1 MLDIQHISKTYANGK
16 EAVKD
21 LTLTVEAG
29 DIYGF
34 IGANGAGKTT
44 TIKAVVGIHGFD
56 EGDIQILGHSIREEP
71 VKCKQQF
78 AFLPD
83 NPNLYE
89 QLTGYQYIDFIG
101 NVYGVP
107 MEKRNSIVEQY
118 ARIFELEPALD
129 NLISS
134 YSHGMKQR
142 LALIA
147 ALVHGSK
154 LLILD
159 EPFVGLDPKGAYHLK
174 EIMKERAAAG
184 CAIFFSTHVLEVAE
198 KLCNKVAIMKAG
210 RLVANGNLDEVK
222 GASSLETIFM
232 ELQDDE

>member
-1 MLDIQHISKTYANGK
+1 MLEIRHMSKSYPNGK

-44 TIKAVVGIHGFD
+44 TIKAVVGIHDFD
-56 EGDIQILGHSIREEP
+56 EGDIQILGHSIRKDP
-71 VKCKQQF
+71 VTCKQNF

-101 NVYGVP
+101 NIYGVP
-107 MEKRNSIVEQY
+107 MEKRNRIVDNY
-118 ARIFELEPALD
+118 ARIFELEAALD
-129 NLISS
+129 SLISS

-142 LALIA
+142 LALIT
-147 ALVHGSK
+147 ALVHEPK

-174 EIMKERAAAG
+174 EMMKEKAAAG

-198 KLCNKVAIMKAG
+198 QLCNKVAIMKAG
-210 RLVANGNLDEVK
+210 QLVANGSLDEVK
-222 GASSLETIFM
+222 GSSSLETIFM